1 MKMRPL
7 QILGTRIELMA
18 RLGGVQRW
26 WDLISVF
33 VGLPVRPDT
42 GGGNGG
48 PIGYN
53 LGSTAGI
60 LTKRGEVLLN
70 RILDKICPLQML
82 RLFYTAEEP
91 RNKRAKAF
99 IAICPP
105 THTHIRVTIIQLNG
119 QQL

>member
-1 MKMRPL
+1 MKMRTP

-26 WDLISVF
+26 DLISVF
-33 VGLPVRPDT
+33 VGLPVTPDT

-60 LTKRGEVLLN
+60 LT
-70 RILDKICPLQML
+70 
-82 RLFYTAEEP
+82 
-91 RNKRAKAF
+91 
-99 IAICPP
+99 
-105 THTHIRVTIIQLNG
+105 
-119 QQL
+119 

>member
-1 MKMRPL
+1 MRTP

-33 VGLPVRPDT
+33 VGLPVRPADT

-53 LGSTAGI
+53 FGSTARI
-60 LTKRGEVLLN
+60 LTMSWRGATGQDTGQMSIANVTALLYG
-70 RILDKICPLQML
+70 RG
-82 RLFYTAEEP
+82 AE
-91 RNKRAKAF
+91 K
-99 IAICPP
+99 
-105 THTHIRVTIIQLNG
+105 
-119 QQL
+119 